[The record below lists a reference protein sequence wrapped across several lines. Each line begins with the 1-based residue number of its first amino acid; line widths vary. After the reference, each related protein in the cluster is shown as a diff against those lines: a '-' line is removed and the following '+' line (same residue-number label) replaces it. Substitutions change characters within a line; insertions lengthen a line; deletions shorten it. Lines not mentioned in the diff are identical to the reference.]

1 MIAVFKEVQDLDG
14 AADISTILVHPKSR
28 DIILHTPSYL
38 LVVRIVRKYLGNLRL
53 PSLNLKIKF

>member
-53 PSLNLKIKF
+53 PSLS